1 MVRKSEGY
9 AKRLMTQEQ
18 NSRARIERM
27 FRENLLRDAT
37 DEEIRWIEASIEEQ
51 GPSDPL
57 GAWSDVCQVLWN
69 TSEFLYIE

>member
-18 NSRARIERM
+18 NSRARIELM
-27 FRENLLRDAT
+27 FRENLLRGPT

-51 GPSDPL
+51 GPSDPT
-57 GAWSDVCQVLWN
+57 GAWSDACQALWN